1 MSSAVVLGAVDAEP
15 IAIAADHRNMIRFT
29 SENDPGYQKISGHMR
44 LMLKTAAAKIE
55 EKWRIDDAKRR
66 GT

>member
-1 MSSAVVLGAVDAEP
+1 MSSAVVQGAVDAEP

-29 SENDPGYQKISGHMR
+29 SENDPGYEKISGHMR
-44 LMLKTAAAKIE
+44 LMMKTAAAKIE
-55 EKWRIDDAKRR
+55 EKWRIDDAKKH